1 MNRRLDP
8 IALAEQQVA
17 EARTAAF
24 AEYEAARARVRR
36 RVRSPVFIGG
46 VLLGAVALGYV
57 VLARGKRRRRVDP
70 GSEGAW
76 TLAAKTVQVL
86 VPLLMALV
94 STTRAARRSRA
105 KISGSAR

>member
-1 MNRRLDP
+1 MNRRVDP

-46 VLLGAVALGYV
+46 VLLGAVALGY
-57 VLARGKRRRRVDP
+57 LALALRKRKRRVGP
-70 GSEGAW
+70 GSQDAW

-86 VPLLMALV
+86 VSLLMALV
-94 STTRAARRSRA
+94 STTRAARKSRA
-105 KISGSAR
+105 KIRGAAR